1 MNSGS
6 ANDATRTPT
15 RVAVQV
21 LFYSTIVRP
30 EEITTRLMLSPTT
43 TAEMGIKRGKR
54 TGTEVHVPR
63 HMWQLSS
70 ESYVSERDVARHLDC
85 LLSRLYAVHDEFR
98 KLCSTG
104 DTQAE
109 LVAVIWASG
118 TSLQVKL
125 SIGLLEMLLALGL
138 ELRLEFADYG
148 NDD

>member
-1 MNSGS
+1 
-6 ANDATRTPT
+6 
-15 RVAVQV
+15 
-21 LFYSTIVRP
+21 
-30 EEITTRLMLSPTT
+30 MLSPTT
-43 TAEMGIKRGKR
+43 TAEMGIKHGKR

-70 ESYVSERDVARHLDC
+70 ESHVPERDVERHLDWV
-85 LLSRLYAVHDEFR
+85 LSKLYVVRDEFR

-109 LVAVIWASG
+109 LVAVIWTSG
-118 TSLQVKL
+118 TSVQVQL
-125 SIGLLEMLLALGL
+125 TTGMLEMLLALGL